1 MERSDNQVL
10 VSQQLLI
17 DPFPFKLFVCCRMFS
32 LIPFVV
38 IILVVRLFPV
48 SYLLMHVNF
57 FVGSLVDIEWA
68 KAVNRVTEK
77 VS

>member
-1 MERSDNQVL
+1 
-10 VSQQLLI
+10 
-17 DPFPFKLFVCCRMFS
+17 MFS